1 MPVAQQFA
9 SGSAEALV
17 MDEEWMASAC
27 LGGVLPAAVT
37 SSLQRAALM
46 YQRGEDAEPVLL
58 DVYRE
63 ARHHPAVHIA
73 LYRFYFYRHRI
84 AEALQVAERCLL
96 KVANDLHLPSDW
108 REVQPHQA
116 SFGTFDDVVPRFY
129 LYTLKA
135 CAYLNMRLGRLDIGG
150 AMLQQLRQLD
160 PKDRLG
166 GSVLQDVLAR
176 IGVDDE

>member
-1 MPVAQQFA
+1 MPVAQQLMA
-9 SGSAEALV
+9 DSTDTL
-17 MDEEWMASAC
+17 MLDEEWMASAC
-27 LGGVLPAAVT
+27 LGGMLPEAV
-37 SSLQRAALM
+37 SNSLQQAALM

-63 ARHHPAVHIA
+63 ASHHPAVHIA

-84 AEALQVAERCLL
+84 MEALQVAESCLL
-96 KVANDLHLPSDW
+96 KVAADLHLPADW
-108 REVQPHQA
+108 RDVRPDQA

-135 CAYLNMRLGRLDIGG
+135 CAYLNMRLGNLELGG
-150 AMLQQLRQLD
+150 AMLQQLRRLD

-176 IGVDDE
+176 IGIDDE